1 MGKFTGLLLASD
13 YDNTL
18 TYTEEALRLCQPMPP
33 VPDANQEAIRY
44 FMSEGGI
51 FSVATGRAKPAFER
65 VAADVPMNGPTI
77 LFNGAAIYDFPAG
90 KYLCEAFLPDEAKD
104 CIQQVIG
111 ALPFSA
117 VELYHDNNDIHA
129 LQPNDVT
136 RRHLHITHSPTVF
149 VDSMTEVPSPIS
161 KALFS
166 TEPENQPALLDFLRA
181 EVGAVDAAQVER
193 FRAAELL
200 QFRQMGQQL
209 LAGGADGQG
218 RQQGRHGPPPGGAA
232 GHPAG
237 ECGLRR
243 GPRQRHLH
251 AELGGYGLRPRQRA
265 APGVGPAP
273 GTQAAGLPRQRHRR
287 PDSGAGRK
295 ILSDTFAERR
305 PKGRLSVFF
314 RPGCGIVHNF
324 LLDAQ
329 KETRYD
335 TFCNDFV
342 TFR

>member
-77 LFNGAAIYDFPAG
+77 LFNGAAIYDFPTG

-181 EVGAVDAAQVER
+181 QPWYDRYEIVASSSSLVELTAKGANKGGMVR
-193 FRAAELL
+193 RLAELL
-200 QFRQMGQQL
+200 GIRQENVTCVGDHANDISMLNWAGMAFAPANALPQV
-209 LAGGADGQG
+209 LALPQVYKLPDCRDNAI
-218 RQQGRHGPPPGGAA
+218 AA
-232 GHPAG
+232 
-237 ECGLRR
+237 LI
-243 GPRQRHLH
+243 Q
-251 AELGGYGLRPRQRA
+251 
-265 APGVGPAP
+265 V
-273 GTQAAGLPRQRHRR
+273 
-287 PDSGAGRK
+287 
-295 ILSDTFAERR
+295 
-305 PKGRLSVFF
+305 
-314 RPGCGIVHNF
+314 
-324 LLDAQ
+324 LDE
-329 KETRYD
+329 KY
-335 TFCNDFV
+335 
-342 TFR
+342 

>member
-77 LFNGAAIYDFPAG
+77 LFNGAAIYDFPTG

-181 EVGAVDAAQVER
+181 QPWYDRYEIVASSSSLVELTAKGANKGGMVRRLA
-193 FRAAELL
+193 
-200 QFRQMGQQL
+200 QL
-209 LAGGADGQG
+209 LHIRRENVCCVGDHANDIPMLEFAGMPFA
-218 RQQGRHGPPPGGAA
+218 
-232 GHPAG
+232 PANAI
-237 ECGLRR
+237 ESVRR
-243 GPRQRHLH
+243 V
-251 AELGGYGLRPRQRA
+251 
-265 APGVGPAP
+265 PGVRVLPDCRENAI
-273 GTQAAGLPRQRHRR
+273 AAMI
-287 PDSGAGRK
+287 A
-295 ILSDTFAERR
+295 
-305 PKGRLSVFF
+305 V
-314 RPGCGIVHNF
+314 
-324 LLDAQ
+324 LDQ
-329 KETRYD
+329 HYQ
-335 TFCNDFV
+335 
-342 TFR
+342 

>member
-33 VPDANQEAIRY
+33 VPDVNQEAIRY

-77 LFNGAAIYDFPAG
+77 LFNGAAIYDFPTG

-181 EVGAVDAAQVER
+181 QPWYDRYEIVASSSSLVELTAKGANKGGMVQRLAQLLDVKRENVLCVGDHANDISMLTWAGEGYAPANAIPLVLNTPGVHHLPDCRDDAIAALV
-193 FRAAELL
+193 AELDKR
-200 QFRQMGQQL
+200 F
-209 LAGGADGQG
+209 
-218 RQQGRHGPPPGGAA
+218 
-232 GHPAG
+232 
-237 ECGLRR
+237 
-243 GPRQRHLH
+243 
-251 AELGGYGLRPRQRA
+251 
-265 APGVGPAP
+265 
-273 GTQAAGLPRQRHRR
+273 
-287 PDSGAGRK
+287 
-295 ILSDTFAERR
+295 
-305 PKGRLSVFF
+305 
-314 RPGCGIVHNF
+314 
-324 LLDAQ
+324 
-329 KETRYD
+329 
-335 TFCNDFV
+335 
-342 TFR
+342 